1 MRGNSSSFLSVKSGL
16 PGSKT
21 PRANSMMIGKQTPMK
36 TTVTPIEGS
45 FIVVDHE
52 KRKLSDM
59 GVYKNIGKTQINN
72 GPDSST
78 I

>member
-21 PRANSMMIGKQTPMK
+21 PRANSMMIGKQTPMN
-36 TTVTPIEGS
+36 TITPIEGS

-59 GVYKNIGKTQINN
+59 GVYKNIGKT
-72 GPDSST
+72 
-78 I
+78 